1 MLKFQIATIEG
12 REKKEEGFGDL
23 RSSQTIF
30 RKIIREM
37 EGEDSADWASLL
49 RTKPRPTLQ
58 SPRRRFQGTPR
69 PSFPL
74 LSLVPGYNVSVNS
87 VRELESSPVS
97 ALNSRRFSLR
107 QRISLWLVTWASY
120 FAIAL
125 IGPTLRYSIS
135 WEEPP
140 SAPDATYERPVI
152 YCFWHRA
159 VFAGAWLWRN
169 VGAAVMVS
177 RSFDGEFIARTIER
191 LGFVAVRG
199 SSSRGGAQGL
209 LGLKSQ
215 LEQGNPVVFTIDGP
229 RGPKYVA
236 KPGPVL
242 LSRTTVLPM
251 VAFYV
256 AVEGPWVLKTWDALI
271 IPKPFSRALVRF
283 SAKMRVPPNANDT
296 QMADFHGELQAALD
310 RVTAFAEANV
320 ARVGSNEFPVLG
332 T

>member
-1 MLKFQIATIEG
+1 MN
-12 REKKEEGFGDL
+12 
-23 RSSQTIF
+23 
-30 RKIIREM
+30 
-37 EGEDSADWASLL
+37 SA
-49 RTKPRPTLQ
+49 PEPNPTSALD
-58 SPRRRFQGTPR
+58 PRRFT
-69 PSFPL
+69 
-74 LSLVPGYNVSVNS
+74 
-87 VRELESSPVS
+87 
-97 ALNSRRFSLR
+97 LR

-120 FAIAL
+120 LAIAL

-140 SAPDATYERPVI
+140 SPPDATYERPVI

-177 RSFDGEFIARTIER
+177 RSFDGEFIARTIEK

-215 LEQGNPVVFTIDGP
+215 LEQGNPAVFTIDGP
-229 RGPKYVA
+229 RGPKFVA

-242 LSRTTVLPM
+242 LSRTTALPM

-256 AVEGPWVLKTWDALI
+256 AVDNPWVLNTWDALMV
-271 IPKPFSRALVRF
+271 PKPFSKALVRF
-283 SAKMRVPPNANDT
+283 SAKMRVPPDADDA
-296 QMADFHGELQAALD
+296 QMAGFHSQLQSGLE
-310 RVTAFAEANV
+310 RVTAFAETNV
-320 ARVGSNEFPVLG
+320 SRVGSDDFPVLTKG
-332 T
+332 KGASSTRAVKR